1 MDKKQILATLLMPLL
16 ILSGCISDN
25 ANSEEDESDGVVL
38 EVDIESTDADISVS
52 DGTSD
57 ILIDAILQ
65 SSNQFNW
72 SEIDVNLRY
81 ESDDGVRQ
89 SITCS
94 QTDENA
100 GCSISEG
107 NGDSTWEQNEIISI
121 AENELDIC
129 NSNNCSVYIQISL
142 QPENEPGI
150 ILHQNELVL
159 N

>member
-25 ANSEEDESDGVVL
+25 ANSEEDEGDGVVL

-65 SSNQFNW
+65 SSHQLNW
-72 SEIDVNLRY
+72 SEIEVRLLW
-81 ESDDGVRQ
+81 ETDDGEQQVT
-89 SITCS
+89 ICS
-94 QTDENA
+94 QTDETA

-107 NGDSTWEQNEIISI
+107 NGDSTWEQNEIINI

-129 NSNNCSVYIQISL
+129 DSNNCSVLIQITL
-142 QPENEPGI
+142 QPENEDGI
-150 ILHQNELVL
+150 FLHGNELVL

>member
-25 ANSEEDESDGVVL
+25 ENSEGDEDEGNILGV
-38 EVDIESTDADISVS
+38 EIESTDADISVS

-57 ILIDAILQ
+57 VLIDVILQ
-65 SSNQFNW
+65 SSHQLNW
-72 SEIDVNLRY
+72 SEIEVRLLW
-81 ESDDGVRQ
+81 ETDDGEQQVT
-89 SITCS
+89 ICS
-94 QTDENA
+94 QTDETA

-107 NGDSTWEQNEIISI
+107 NGDSTWEQNEIINI

-129 NSNNCSVYIQISL
+129 DSNNCSVYIQITL
-142 QPENEPGI
+142 QPENEDGI
-150 ILHQNELVL
+150 FLHGNDLVL

>member
-25 ANSEEDESDGVVL
+25 ANSEEDEGEGVVL

-65 SSNQFNW
+65 SSHQLNW
-72 SEIDVNLRY
+72 SEIEVRLLW
-81 ESDDGVRQ
+81 ETDDGEQQVT
-89 SITCS
+89 ICS
-94 QTDENA
+94 QTDETA

-107 NGDSTWEQNEIISI
+107 NGDSTWEQNEIINI

-129 NSNNCSVYIQISL
+129 DSNNCSVTIQITL
-142 QPENEPGI
+142 QPENEDGI
-150 ILHQNELVL
+150 FLHGNDLVL